1 MTLTDLVGYCLVT
14 VVVCADVGWC
24 VYSGPVTM
32 AHTATTQVTV
42 TANGGGGQMIYR
54 TLGALIGK
62 QQTVV
67 ASTTTTAYE
76 ASRLMAEHQV
86 GAVAVLEQGGL
97 VGIFTER
104 DLLNR
109 VVAVSRDPQAVT
121 LAEVMTA
128 APITV
133 REDQTLV
140 HALDIMLARHF
151 RHLPVVDKSG
161 ALKGVISSRGVPL
174 EYKVMR
180 ERWHAA
186 HSERLAAAA

>member
-1 MTLTDLVGYCLVT
+1 
-14 VVVCADVGWC
+14 
-24 VYSGPVTM
+24 
-32 AHTATTQVTV
+32 
-42 TANGGGGQMIYR
+42 MIYR

-62 QQTVV
+62 QKTVV
-67 ASTTTTAYE
+67 ASPATTAYE
-76 ASRLMAEHQV
+76 ASRLMAERRV

-128 APITV
+128 DPITV

-140 HALDIMLARHF
+140 HALDIMSARHF

-161 ALKGVISSRGVPL
+161 ALKGVISSRDVPL
-174 EYKVMR
+174 DYQVMR
-180 ERWHAA
+180 ERWYAA
-186 HSERLAAAA
+186 HSERLAVAA